1 MALPRELA
9 LDPEQIEEIMTTEWN
24 LRIATQGPGDRINLT
39 PMWFGWAGGRIYIY
53 GRGQKVANLRR
64 RPECTVIVDRNEKFP
79 ELQAL
84 MFQGVA
90 SVLED
95 AAAEVTANVVRADA
109 LVAIFMPN
117 QPQVP
122 EKRQANRTPTGVTRL
137 RMPANPRPVRITSRT
152 ANTIA
157 TTLYWR
163 LRYAIAPART
173 AEAISIMS
181 SSPSGYAIT
190 FLLSTK
196 ADISAATAATGAT
209 NQTHASVAICD
220 RSASTNTFT
229 LLTSI
234 HVCAARTARLGGFS
248 CHRYRGVDLRVQANA
263 SGEVG
268 EAGEPADLP

>member
-1 MALPRELA
+1 MTVVMPTSVMDSGAA
-9 LDPEQIEEIMTTEWN
+9 TFHIANHTEISSSANPTTISPMTAPA
-24 LRIATQGPGDRINLT
+24 RKATLSPSLSDCL
-39 PMWFGWAGGRIYIY
+39 
-53 GRGQKVANLRR
+53 
-64 RPECTVIVDRNEKFP
+64 
-79 ELQAL
+79 
-84 MFQGVA
+84 
-90 SVLED
+90 
-95 AAAEVTANVVRADA
+95 TANVVRAEA

-122 EKRQANRTPTGVTRL
+122 EKTQANRTPTGVTRL
-137 RMPANPRPVRITSRT
+137 RMPANPRPVRISSRT

-181 SSPSGYAIT
+181 SSPSGYAMT
-190 FLLSTK
+190 FRLSNR
-196 ADISAATAATGAT
+196 ADTSAATAATGAT
-209 NQTHASVAICD
+209 NQTHASVTIID

-234 HVCAARTARLGGFS
+234 HDCAARTAQLGNAAFCS
-248 CHRYRGVDLRVQANA
+248 YRYSGLDLRVQASA

-268 EAGEPADLP
+268 QAGKPADLP